1 MEFPIFGSLFQ
12 VDIVSD
18 CESDYYEDFVPDLE
32 NIENDRNNDCN
43 DDSNSVDMLSFV
55 IDQLKQEGSS
65 LDADLSELH
74 GVKLKLPNVPLPQAD
89 LSELQGIK
97 LPEVPQIARE
107 ADMDMDIIQKLLDA
121 DQDIDDGKIINS
133 FGFFSKDRIVILAFI
148 KII

>member
-1 MEFPIFGSLFQ
+1 MEFSIFGFLFQ

-32 NIENDRNNDCN
+32 NIENDRNNVCN
-43 DDSNSVDMLSFV
+43 DDDSNSVDMLSFV

-89 LSELQGIK
+89 LTELQGVK
-97 LPEVPQIARE
+97 LPEVPQIVRE

-121 DQDIDDGKIINS
+121 DQDIDEGKILL
-133 FGFFSKDRIVILAFI
+133 RV
-148 KII
+148 

>member
-1 MEFPIFGSLFQ
+1 
-12 VDIVSD
+12 
-18 CESDYYEDFVPDLE
+18 
-32 NIENDRNNDCN
+32 
-43 DDSNSVDMLSFV
+43 MLSFV

-121 DQDIDDGKIINS
+121 DQDIDDGKFLLLQYVGPTLTRNS
-133 FGFFSKDRIVILAFI
+133 LTWSPLTQFLAYNL
-148 KII
+148 

>member
-1 MEFPIFGSLFQ
+1 MDIFGSLFQ

-18 CESDYYEDFVPDLE
+18 CESDFYEDFVPDLD
-32 NIENDRNNDCN
+32 NIENDCN
-43 DDSNSVDMLSFV
+43 DESNSVDMLSFV

-74 GVKLKLPNVPLPQAD
+74 GVKLKLPNVPQTAREAD
-89 LSELQGIK
+89 LSELQGVK

-121 DQDIDDGKIINS
+121 DQDIDEGKILLKKVKQYIGC
-133 FGFFSKDRIVILAFI
+133 FQ
-148 KII
+148 

>member
-1 MEFPIFGSLFQ
+1 
-12 VDIVSD
+12 
-18 CESDYYEDFVPDLE
+18 
-32 NIENDRNNDCN
+32 
-43 DDSNSVDMLSFV
+43 MLSFV

-121 DQDIDDGKIINS
+121 DQDIDDGKI
-133 FGFFSKDRIVILAFI
+133 FGLF
-148 KII
+148 

>member
-1 MEFPIFGSLFQ
+1 MQFHHFSPLISECQSQLWFIVQ

-18 CESDYYEDFVPDLE
+18 CESDYYEDFVPDLD

-43 DDSNSVDMLSFV
+43 DEESNSVDMLSFV

-74 GVKLKLPNVPLPQAD
+74 GVKLKLPNVPQTAREAD
-89 LSELQGIK
+89 LSELHGVK

-107 ADMDMDIIQKLLDA
+107 ADMDMDIIRKLLDA
-121 DQDIDDGKIINS
+121 DQDIDEGKILL
-133 FGFFSKDRIVILAFI
+133 F
-148 KII
+148 

>member
-1 MEFPIFGSLFQ
+1 MEFSIFGFLFQ

-32 NIENDRNNDCN
+32 NIENDRNNVCN
-43 DDSNSVDMLSFV
+43 DDDSNSVDMLSFV

-74 GVKLKLPNVPLPQAD
+74 GVKLKLPNMPLPP
-89 LSELQGIK
+89 SELQGVK
-97 LPEVPQIARE
+97 LPGVPQIVRE

-121 DQDIDDGKIINS
+121 DQDIDDGKILLNP
-133 FGFFSKDRIVILAFI
+133 ILHDL
-148 KII
+148 